1 MDAALEAGISIKRG
15 TGILSY
21 YGFPYLSLY
30 DNRTLNRKKEVQMS
44 SHPLLMFQAVF
55 DLVSTLGM
63 GCERGVIKGAL
74 IIRIGFWS
82 PLYYNYTKEPPKIVL
97 VIY

>member
-21 YGFPYLSLY
+21 YGSVSSLY

-63 GCERGVIKGAL
+63 GCERGVIKG
-74 IIRIGFWS
+74 
-82 PLYYNYTKEPPKIVL
+82 P
-97 VIY
+97 